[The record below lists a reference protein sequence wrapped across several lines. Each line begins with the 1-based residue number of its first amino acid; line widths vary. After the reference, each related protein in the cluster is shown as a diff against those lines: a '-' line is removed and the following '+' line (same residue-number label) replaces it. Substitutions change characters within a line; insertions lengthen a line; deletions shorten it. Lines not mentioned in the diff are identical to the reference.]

1 MSDACQSSLYF
12 SIFQSL
18 PRFMSTELVVLFIH
32 LIACCRHLLLS
43 SIFPKFGL
51 FSNESALHI
60 RWPKYWSFS
69 FCSSTSNEYSGLIS
83 FRMDGFDLLAVWG
96 TLKSLLQHHGSKAIL
111 QRSAFFMVQ
120 LWYLYMTTR
129 KTIALTIWTFVSK
142 VMFLLFHTL
151 YKCHS
156 FPSKEQA
163 SFNFMTAIIVCSDL
177 GAQENKICHWF

>member
-1 MSDACQSSLYF
+1 
-12 SIFQSL
+12 
-18 PRFMSTELVVLFIH
+18 MSTELVVLFIH
-32 LIACCRHLLLS
+32 LILCCRRLLLS
-43 SIFPKFGL
+43 SIFPKFGI

-69 FCSSTSNEYSGLIS
+69 FCNSTSNEYSGLIS
-83 FRMDGFDLLAVWG
+83 FRIGRVWSSCS
-96 TLKSLLQHHGSKAIL
+96 LRDFQESSPAPWFKSINSSALSLL
-111 QRSAFFMVQ
+111 MVQ
-120 LWYLYMTTR
+120 LGYLYMTTR

-163 SFNFMTAIIVCSDL
+163 SFNFMTAITVCSDL